1 MIFKSIEA
9 FEDTIMKVLFP
20 HFVPDVFDG
29 IEFRRIGRLLDHTE
43 VGWLGEPFVPPGPI
57 HDHYYPI
64 LGMSGGHLVEKKL
77 HAVCVD
83 AR

>member
-9 FEDTIMKVLFP
+9 FEDTIMKVLFS

-43 VGWLGEPFVPPGPI
+43 IGRLGEPFVPPCSI
-57 HDHYYPI
+57 HDHHYQA
-64 LGMSGGHLVEKKL
+64 LV
-77 HAVCVD
+77 VF
-83 AR
+83 R